1 MARSSPFNN
10 KERVNIVTSDQES
23 RFGLAVRRSAGKQ
36 SDLGSAPLWLSFLF
50 KSCGLWTLSC
60 IVQELC
66 ESRGGRPGLS
76 VLTSL
81 LVSGLHKKYVCRVVV
96 VVVVF
101 LPWRNHAALKTAL
114 LTEVL
119 RVKKE
124 FLFYFIKSIAIFFNF
139 FF

>member
-96 VVVVF
+96 VVVF

-114 LTEVL
+114 RTEVL
-119 RVKKE
+119 RVKKN
-124 FLFYFIKSIAIFFNF
+124 FYFILLNPSPF
-139 FF
+139 FFHFFFK